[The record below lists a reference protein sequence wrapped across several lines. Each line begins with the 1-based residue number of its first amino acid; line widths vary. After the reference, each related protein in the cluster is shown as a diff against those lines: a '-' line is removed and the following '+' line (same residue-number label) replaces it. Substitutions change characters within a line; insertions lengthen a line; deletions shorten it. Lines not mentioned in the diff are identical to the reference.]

1 MGKLLLAGL
10 CLLTLS
16 SCKRFAAEN
25 FDAYFWTSTAGIKMY
40 LYIEGEKKGELPY
53 LEKAPD
59 CDDNASKLAA
69 LKLDLPSDTYLIE
82 VKDEAGNHLFSE
94 ELKIWK
100 RGGSIS
106 LGNTQPDHAGGGA
119 RRTFKGNCLI
129 EELFYTRMNADDHE

>member
-1 MGKLLLAGL
+1 MRTLLFSCL
-10 CLLTLS
+10 CLLALS
-16 SCKRFAAEN
+16 GCKRFASEN
-25 FDAYFWTSTAGIKMY
+25 FDACFWTSTPGIKMY

-53 LEKAPD
+53 LDKAPD
-59 CDDNASKLAA
+59 CDDAASKLGA

-100 RGGSIS
+100 RGGSVS
-106 LGNTQPDHAGGGA
+106 LGNTQPDNSGGGA

-129 EELFYTRMNADDHE
+129 EELFYTRIEHE